1 MELTPRGGGNRL
13 CEMFRYATGVDMI
26 TAITRAMVGET
37 KCYRTEA
44 I

>member
-26 TAITRAMVGET
+26 AAITRAMVGENQML
-37 KCYRTEA
+37 
-44 I
+44 